1 MSLIDDE
8 LAKAETNS
16 VEARQELARTV
27 VALQQKLKP
36 SALAKEALADI
47 REAADEIARSGVDAV
62 KRNPVRSAGIV
73 AAVTALIVRK
83 PLARLLNRKP
93 TDT

>member
-1 MSLIDDE
+1 MNLIDEE

-16 VEARQELARTV
+16 VEARQELAKTV
-27 VALQQKLKP
+27 VALQQRLKP
-36 SALAKEALADI
+36 SALIKEAIEDLKD
-47 REAADEIARSGVDAV
+47 AADEVARSGVEAV

-73 AAVTALIVRK
+73 AAVTAIIVRK
-83 PLARLLNRKP
+83 PLARLLHRKP